1 MTDIQEATDG
11 GIAAAAGAI
20 ERYCDNHGIPMP
32 SPSTALLMATLAQ
45 PHIAAAERERIQR
58 LGASPLAGKCA
69 YEAFAAATRHSLNL
83 PSWERLP
90 PDVHA
95 DWQATADAV
104 LMLADLLRDHP

>member
-1 MTDIQEATDG
+1 MSGANYEYCPVCDMKALYTGEEDMPAGIVVLHKACQDRAIAEAVT
-11 GIAAAAGAI
+11 
-20 ERYCDNHGIPMP
+20 
-32 SPSTALLMATLAQ
+32 
-45 PHIAAAERERIQR
+45 AERERIQR

-83 PSWERLP
+83 PPWERLP